1 MRAVIYAGYS
11 SDLQREASDRGP
23 DRGLPSCRSAGLD
36 DCACP
41 GRLTRTTISSRRGSG
56 PHISP
61 NPHREGRDPASG
73 IEKAARIAWEMLVQ
87 TARKTVIA
95 RMKPEPKG
103 AAAESAGR
111 PVERVTF
118 HNEENGSA
126 FSEPR
131 RAGIAIT

>member
-1 MRAVIYAGYS
+1 MPKRRA
-11 SDLQREASDRGP
+11 
-23 DRGLPSCRSAGLD
+23 
-36 DCACP
+36 
-41 GRLTRTTISSRRGSG
+41 GRLCMSRPAHEDYDKFEARVG
-56 PHISP
+56 PRISP
-61 NPHREGRDPASG
+61 NPYREGRDPASG

-131 RAGIAIT
+131 R